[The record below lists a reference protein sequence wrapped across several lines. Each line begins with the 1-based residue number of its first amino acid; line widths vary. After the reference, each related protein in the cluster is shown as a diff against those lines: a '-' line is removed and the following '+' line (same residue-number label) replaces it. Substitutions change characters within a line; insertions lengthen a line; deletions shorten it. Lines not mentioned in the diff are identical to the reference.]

1 MATAQFI
8 HNGDSIDYT
17 PGAAVAAGAAVVQG
31 DLIAIANLDI
41 VAGQLGALAT
51 VGVFD
56 VPKATGAG
64 TDITAGAKLW
74 WNATNS
80 RVEKT
85 DGSGVHKYLGK
96 AVRAALTTDATVRI
110 RLEQ

>member
-1 MATAQFI
+1 MATARFI
-8 HNGDSIDYT
+8 HDGDAVDFT
-17 PGAAVAAGAAVVQG
+17 PGSAVNAGDVVVQG
-31 DLIAIANLDI
+31 DLIGIAKLDM
-41 VAGQLGALAT
+41 VAGQLGALAVT
-51 VGVFD
+51 GVFD
-56 VPKATGAG
+56 ITKATGTG

-85 DGSGVHKYLGK
+85 DGSGAHKYLGK